1 MQRLCRAGCER
12 DNKPLHKN
20 TKNSN
25 IVFASPTKALEKI
38 DMVADNPRTIQKK
51 QLHLGTQLEEKQQ
64 KDRIVMAMDQSCDLF
79 NEEVDLEARKGSGI
93 EWCDDCWERSPV
105 KNTMESIGPG
115 NKRC

>member
-1 MQRLCRAGCER
+1 MLYRRLCGDCVGLDA
-12 DNKPLHKN
+12 KT
-20 TKNSN
+20 TKNLFTK
-25 IVFASPTKALEKI
+25 IASPTKALEKI
-38 DMVADNPRTIQKK
+38 DMVTDNLRMIQKK
-51 QLHLGTQLEEKQQ
+51 QLHLKTKLEEKRQ
-64 KDRIVMAMDQSCDLF
+64 KDGIVMTMDQSCDLF